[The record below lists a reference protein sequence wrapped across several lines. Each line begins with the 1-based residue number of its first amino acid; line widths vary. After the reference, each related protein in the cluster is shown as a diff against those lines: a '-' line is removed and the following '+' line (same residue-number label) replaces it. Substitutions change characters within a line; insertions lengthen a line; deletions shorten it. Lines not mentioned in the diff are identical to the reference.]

1 MKLLAILL
9 LITSHA
15 WANQSSVTTSGKKL
29 RWEVSQIPIMVQPNT
44 TDLPSGTISA
54 LVSQSM
60 NEWNSTGAINLQASS
75 ASNNSI
81 SFLQDFSRY
90 GSSVI
95 GLTEVSYGPSGSIQ
109 QAQVYLNDSFQF
121 VSTPSVAGALQV
133 FLGDVVTHELGHLL
147 GLAHSE
153 VLNSSMFYSNFQ
165 GQSTLGSDDRAGIRA
180 KYSSGFGKISGF
192 MKGGKS
198 IGVLGVHVQAFSRKT
213 GESIGAVT
221 NETGFFE
228 IEGLDLNDTYYLYSS
243 PLKNQQS
250 LPGYYSNTQTQFCP
264 ASYVGSFY
272 QSCGKDNEGLPSAIN
287 LTSMRHQVFLPSV
300 TINCNLKAQDEYSY
314 QKLQDTFSPL
324 TIFEYD
330 LTAPKHEQSFVGF
343 FPTPTSEDWMKEE
356 TLKID
361 LAQFPAS
368 QVSGKRLKIKLLAQA
383 FGNLLEY
390 DMRFERNGFEIQ
402 SARRSISQT
411 SVGTYNIDL
420 SQDFALSSNAN
431 ENIFTIILRAR
442 RLPQF
447 FVNRTYPSSE
457 LFTTT
462 KSLPHLI
469 VASIETASGPILD
482 TQSLLSDNE
491 SCLDAPFTYAVKG
504 TSELAEAKS
513 SSSSDTS
520 IASCGTIEPPEGGS
534 GGSSIALLALG
545 FIFAQLI
552 SRTKKFLS

>member
-1 MKLLAILL
+1 MKFLSILL
-9 LITSHA
+9 LITSSA
-15 WANQSSVTTSGKKL
+15 WANQSSVTSSGKKL
-29 RWEVSQIPIMVQPNT
+29 RWDVSQVPIMVQTNT
-44 TDLPSGTISA
+44 TDLPSTKISH

-60 NEWNSTGAINLQASS
+60 NEWNSTGAITLQASS
-75 ASNNSI
+75 ASNNTI

-95 GLTEVSYGPSGSIQ
+95 GITEVSYGPTGSIQ
-109 QAQVYLNDSFQF
+109 QAQVYLNDNFQF
-121 VSTPSVAGALQV
+121 VSTPSVSSGLQV

-153 VLNSSMFYSNFQ
+153 VLNASMFYSNFQ
-165 GQSTLGSDDRAGIRA
+165 GQSTLGSDDKAAIRA

-213 GESIGAVT
+213 GESISAVT
-221 NETGFFE
+221 NDAGFFE
-228 IEGLDLNDTYYLYSS
+228 IDGLDLNDTYYLYSS
-243 PLKNQQS
+243 PVKNQQS

-264 ASYVGSFY
+264 TSYVGSFY

-287 LTSMRHQVFLPSV
+287 LTAMRHQVFLPSV

-314 QKLQDTFSPL
+314 QKLQPSFAPMTV
-324 TIFEYD
+324 FEYES
-330 LTAPKHEQSFVGF
+330 LAPKHEQSFVGF
-343 FPTPTSEDWMKEE
+343 FPTPTSDNWMKEE
-356 TLKID
+356 ILKID
-361 LAQFPAS
+361 LAQFPSS

-390 DMRFERNGFEIQ
+390 DMRFERNGVEIP
-402 SARRSISQT
+402 SSRKSMSQT
-411 SVGTYNIDL
+411 PIGTYNIDL
-420 SQDFALSSNAN
+420 TQDFALSTNAN

-442 RLPQF
+442 RLPAV

-457 LFTTT
+457 LFTST

-469 VASIETASGPILD
+469 VASIETASGPIVD

-491 SCLDAPFTYAVKG
+491 SCLDAPFTYTVKG
-504 TSELAEAKS
+504 TAELAEVKS
-513 SSSSDTS
+513 TSSGDSS
-520 IASCGTIEPPEGGS
+520 IASCGTIEPPTGGS

-545 FIFAQLI
+545 FIFAQLL